1 MITIRETALPL
12 NGIESLRAE
21 ASNEGY
27 DFVETLVEEW
37 ASGENRFEK
46 KGEVLMA
53 CFEEHPRKQPQL
65 VAVGGVTID
74 PFLQSPEIGR
84 IRRVYVRAAWRNQGI
99 GALLVKTLIAASAK
113 NFRAVRLRA
122 ENCDAARLYERLG
135 FSPIENKSATHLLT
149 FDRGAVD
156 PDIAPVRVSTLL
168 IT

>member
-12 NGIESLRAE
+12 NGIEDLRAE

-46 KGEVLMA
+46 KGEVLMG
-53 CFEEHPRKQPQL
+53 CFEEHPRQQPKL

-74 PFLQSPEIGR
+74 PFLHSLEVGR

-99 GALLVKTLIAASAK
+99 GTLLVKALIAASAES
-113 NFRAVRLRA
+113 FRSVRLRA
-122 ENCDAARLYERLG
+122 ENADAARLYERLG
-135 FSPIENKSATHLLT
+135 FSPIEDKSATHLLT
-149 FDRGAVD
+149 FGSASVD
-156 PDIAPVRVSTLL
+156 PGIAPA
-168 IT
+168 